1 MSIRCPLT
9 RSGTNGYVAA
19 LPPSPASDRNN
30 GTIESAS
37 ADTGDHPALP
47 DPPDEEAPI
56 GVPASHRSDVR
67 TAIFVLADG
76 SAAALAVGVA
86 GGTVGAIVAFAA
98 AAIAIDLLD
107 RRRAHQLGMSVL
119 DDLPTLATRAVII
132 ASVVALLGL
141 PVSGSRTPNM
151 HQVLQLM
158 VVPASFVVM
167 AAILRA
173 CGYAVLRRLHGS
185 GRLVSRTLIVGA
197 GSVGAQIGRRLS
209 EHPEFGLVPIGYV
222 DTSAKV
228 ESDLPQPLL
237 AGVEDLPGIISE
249 YGIHHVFV
257 AFSSRRDDEL
267 VSLLR
272 ECDRLNCEI
281 FVVPRLFELGV
292 GTSSSG
298 EHIWGVPLVRL
309 HRAAF
314 RSHMW
319 AFKRPLDVVVS
330 AIGIIMSAPLMLA
343 IALAVRIECGP
354 GVLFRQKR
362 IGLNGRP
369 FQLIK
374 FRSMRPAALN
384 EAVTWSEVNADRVGP
399 VGRFLRRSSLDE
411 LPQLWN
417 ILRGNMSLVGPRPEQ
432 PRFVREFARIYP
444 RYRHRLRV
452 PAGLTGLS
460 QVHDLRGATP
470 IEERVSIDNFY
481 IEHWSLWEDA
491 KILLRTVGSVIR
503 MRGH

>member
-1 MSIRCPLT
+1 MSIRHPLT
-9 RSGTNGYVAA
+9 RSAANGHVAA
-19 LPPSPASDRNN
+19 LPAQPSSHGNN

-37 ADTGDHPALP
+37 TETGDHRSLP
-47 DPPDEEAPI
+47 DPPDDAAS
-56 GVPASHRSDVR
+56 VDAPASHRSDAR
-67 TAIFVLADG
+67 TGMFLVADG
-76 SAAALAVGVA
+76 SAAALAVGVG
-86 GGTVGAIVAFAA
+86 GGTVGAIVAFVA
-98 AAIAIDLLD
+98 AAIAVDLVD

-119 DDLPTLATRAVII
+119 DDLPTVAARAVII
-132 ASVVALLGL
+132 AGAVTVLGL
-141 PVSGSRTPNM
+141 PISRSVTQEM
-151 HQVLQLM
+151 HQALQL
-158 VVPASFVVM
+158 VFVPAIFVGM

-173 CGYAVLRRLHGS
+173 CGYAVLRRLHNG
-185 GRLVSRTLIVGA
+185 GRLVSRSLIVGA

-209 EHPEFGLVPIGYV
+209 GHPEFGLVPVGYV
-222 DTSAKV
+222 DTVAKDA
-228 ESDLPQPLL
+228 SDLPQPLL
-237 AGVEDLPGIISE
+237 AGVEDLPRVISDQ
-249 YGIHHVFV
+249 GIHHVFV
-257 AFSSRRDDEL
+257 AFSSIRDDGL

-314 RSHMW
+314 RSRMW

-330 AIGIIMSAPLMLA
+330 TIAIILSAPLMLA
-343 IALAVRIECGP
+343 IALAVRVECGP

-369 FQLIK
+369 FELIK
-374 FRSMRPAALN
+374 FRSMRPAAPD
-384 EAVTWSEVNADRVGP
+384 ESVAWSEVDAERVGP

-432 PRFVREFARIYP
+432 PRFVHQFARAYP

-470 IEERVSIDNFY
+470 IEDRVSIDNFY
-481 IEHWSLWEDA
+481 IEHWSLWEDV

>member
-1 MSIRCPLT
+1 MSLRLPLT
-9 RSGTNGYVAA
+9 RSAANGHVAA
-19 LPPSPASDRNN
+19 LAPQPSSDRTNE
-30 GTIESAS
+30 TSESAS
-37 ADTGDHPALP
+37 PAALP
-47 DPPDEEAPI
+47 HRALPEPPDDGASI
-56 GVPASHRSDVR
+56 GVPASHRSNVR
-67 TAIFVLADG
+67 TTMFVVADG
-76 SAAALAVGVA
+76 SAAAIAVGIA
-86 GGTVGAIVAFAA
+86 GLTVGAIVAFVAA
-98 AAIAIDLLD
+98 AMAVDLLD
-107 RRRAHQLGMSVL
+107 RRRAYQLGMSVL
-119 DDLPTLATRAVII
+119 DDLPALVARAVII
-132 ASVVALLGL
+132 ASAVALLGL
-141 PVSGSRTPNM
+141 PVSGSRTSEM
-151 HQVLQLM
+151 HPALQLM
-158 VVPASFVVM
+158 FVPALFVVL

-173 CGYAVLRRLHGS
+173 SGYAVLRRLHNR

-222 DTSAKV
+222 DASAKR
-228 ESDLPQPLL
+228 ESELPQPLL
-237 AGVEDLPGIISE
+237 AGVEDLPRVISE
-249 YGIHHVFV
+249 CGIHHVFV
-257 AFSSRRDDEL
+257 AFSSVRDDAM
-267 VSLLR
+267 VNLLR
-272 ECDRLNCEI
+272 DCDRLNCDI

-314 RSHMW
+314 RSRMW
-319 AFKRPLDVVVS
+319 VFKRPLDVVLSVI
-330 AIGIIMSAPLMLA
+330 AIILSAPLMLA

-369 FQLIK
+369 FELIK
-374 FRSMRPAALN
+374 FRSMRPAAPD
-384 EAVTWSEVNADRVGP
+384 ESVAWSEVNPERVGP

-417 ILRGNMSLVGPRPEQ
+417 ILGGNMSLVGPRPEQ

-444 RYRHRLRV
+444 KYRHRLRV

-470 IEERVSIDNFY
+470 IEDRVSIDNFY
-481 IEHWSLWEDA
+481 IEHWSLWEDV

>member
-1 MSIRCPLT
+1 
-9 RSGTNGYVAA
+9 
-19 LPPSPASDRNN
+19 
-30 GTIESAS
+30 
-37 ADTGDHPALP
+37 
-47 DPPDEEAPI
+47 
-56 GVPASHRSDVR
+56 
-67 TAIFVLADG
+67 
-76 SAAALAVGVA
+76 
-86 GGTVGAIVAFAA
+86 
-98 AAIAIDLLD
+98 
-107 RRRAHQLGMSVL
+107 
-119 DDLPTLATRAVII
+119 
-132 ASVVALLGL
+132 
-141 PVSGSRTPNM
+141 
-151 HQVLQLM
+151 
-158 VVPASFVVM
+158 
-167 AAILRA
+167 
-173 CGYAVLRRLHGS
+173 
-185 GRLVSRTLIVGA
+185 
-197 GSVGAQIGRRLS
+197 
-209 EHPEFGLVPIGYV
+209 
-222 DTSAKV
+222 
-228 ESDLPQPLL
+228 L
-237 AGVEDLPGIISE
+237 AGVEDLPGIIPE

-384 EAVTWSEVNADRVGP
+384 ETVAWSEVNADRVGP

-432 PRFVREFARIYP
+432 PRFVREFARAYP

>member
-1 MSIRCPLT
+1 MSIRRPLT
-9 RSGTNGYVAA
+9 RSGTNGHVAA
-19 LPPSPASDRNN
+19 PARKLSSDPRH

-37 ADTGDHPALP
+37 EQIGDDRARP
-47 DPPDEEAPI
+47 DSPDVGAPI
-56 GVPASHRSDVR
+56 GAPTSHHSNVR
-67 TAIFVLADG
+67 TAMFVIADG
-76 SAAALAVGVA
+76 AAAALAVGVA
-86 GGTVGAIVAFAA
+86 GGTVDAIVAFAA
-98 AAIAIDLLD
+98 GAIAVDLMD
-107 RRRAHQLGMSVL
+107 RRRSYQLGMSVL
-119 DDLPTLATRAVII
+119 DDLPALAIRAVIL
-132 ASVVALLGL
+132 ASAVALLGFPL
-141 PVSGSRTPNM
+141 YGTGTPTT
-151 HQVLQLM
+151 HQVLQLIWT
-158 VVPASFVVM
+158 PILFVGI

-173 CGYAVLRRLHGS
+173 CGYAVLRRLQAN
-185 GRLVSRTLIVGA
+185 GRLVSRTMIVGA

-209 EHPEFGLVPIGYV
+209 EHPEFGLLPLGYV
-222 DTSAKV
+222 DTSAKAG
-228 ESDLPQPLL
+228 SDLPQPLL
-237 AGVEDLPGIISE
+237 GAVEDLPRLISE

-257 AFSSRRDDEL
+257 AFSSIRDEGL
-267 VSLLR
+267 VTLLR

-298 EHIWGVPLVRL
+298 EHVWGVPLVRL
-309 HRAAF
+309 HRVAF
-314 RSHMW
+314 RSRMW

-330 AIGIIMSAPLMLA
+330 ALGLIMSAPLMLA
-343 IALAVRIECGP
+343 IAVAVRIECGP

-362 IGLNGRP
+362 VGLNGRP
-369 FQLIK
+369 FELIK
-374 FRSMRPAALN
+374 FRSMRPSATDESIA
-384 EAVTWSEVNADRVGP
+384 WSEVNADRVGP

-432 PRFVREFARIYP
+432 PRFVREFVQLYP

-470 IEERVSIDNFY
+470 IEDRVSIDNFY
-481 IEHWSLWEDA
+481 IEHWSLWEDV
-491 KILLRTVGSVIR
+491 KILLRTIGSVIR